1 MNSNKNNWIKYSVI
15 VSEEFVEPVVQMFS
29 RFLHGSVVVEKEGD
43 PEDGINKESIV
54 SGYVLKTKNSK
65 ELEKNLN
72 SGLSLFSGVFNLSNI
87 KITEISSEIWEKQKF
102 DPIIIGD
109 IAILPFREQINK
121 FRDYLWV
128 IIEPSMAFGTGHHP
142 TTKMCISL
150 LEKYLIK
157 NDKVVD
163 LGCGSGIL
171 GLVALKIGADNCLSI
186 DVEEESVLASNK
198 NANDSELSN
207 KIKVEKQDLLKDLDI
222 GFSPDLV
229 IANLNSFLF
238 REGLVNISDIVLPN
252 KKIIASGILVENL
265 DEIEAI
271 FNSFNF
277 EIIERCE
284 SGDWAAI
291 VAQKNNA

>member
-43 PEDGINKESIV
+43 PEDGIDKESIV
-54 SGYVLKTKNSK
+54 SGYVPKTKNSK

>member
-1 MNSNKNNWIKYSVI
+1 LNSNKNNWIKYSVI

-121 FRDYLWV
+121 FSDYLWV

-207 KIKVEKQDLLKDLDI
+207 KIKVEKQDLLKNLDI

>member
-54 SGYVLKTKNSK
+54 SGYVPKTKNSK

>member
-121 FRDYLWV
+121 FSDYLWV

>member
-121 FRDYLWV
+121 FSDYLWV

-150 LEKYLIK
+150 LKKYLIK

>member
-1 MNSNKNNWIKYSVI
+1 LNSNKNNWIKYSVI

-121 FRDYLWV
+121 FSDYLWV

>member
-121 FRDYLWV
+121 FSDYLWV

-277 EIIERCE
+277 PTWNCRDPFVQSTSILPKCP
-284 SGDWAAI
+284 
-291 VAQKNNA
+291 

>member
-1 MNSNKNNWIKYSVI
+1 MSSNKNNWIKYSVV

-43 PEDGINKESIV
+43 PEEGINKESIV
-54 SGYVLKTKNSK
+54 SGYVPKEKNSK
-65 ELEKNLN
+65 ELENNLN

-87 KITEISSEIWEKQKF
+87 NITEISSEIWEKQKF
-102 DPIIIGD
+102 DPIIIDD
-109 IAILPFREQINK
+109 IVILPFKDQINK
-121 FRDYLWV
+121 FRDYQWV

-150 LEKYLIK
+150 LKKHVIK
-157 NDKVVD
+157 DNKVVD

-171 GLVALKIGADNCLSI
+171 GLVALKIGAYHCFSI
-186 DVEEESVLASNK
+186 DVEEESVLASKK
-198 NANDSELSN
+198 NAKDSELS
-207 KIKVEKQDLLKDLDI
+207 KGIEIEKQDLIKNLDI
-222 GFSPDLV
+222 NFSPDLV

-238 REGLVNISDIVLPN
+238 REGLVNISNIVLPK

-265 DEIEAI
+265 EEIESI
-271 FNSFNF
+271 FSSFNF
-277 EIIERCE
+277 KIIERVK

-291 VAQKNNA
+291 VAQKNNE

>member
-121 FRDYLWV
+121 FSDYLWV

-265 DEIEAI
+265 DEIEAK

>member
-121 FRDYLWV
+121 FSDYLWV

-186 DVEEESVLASNK
+186 DIEEESVLASNK

>member
-121 FRDYLWV
+121 FSDYLWV

-142 TTKMCISL
+142 TTKMCISF

>member
-1 MNSNKNNWIKYSVI
+1 LNSNKNNWIKYSVI

>member
-121 FRDYLWV
+121 FSGYLWV

>member
-121 FRDYLWV
+121 FSDYLWV

-142 TTKMCISL
+142 TTKMCIS
-150 LEKYLIK
+150 
-157 NDKVVD
+157 
-163 LGCGSGIL
+163 
-171 GLVALKIGADNCLSI
+171 
-186 DVEEESVLASNK
+186 SVLLYTSPSPR
-198 NANDSELSN
+198 DS
-207 KIKVEKQDLLKDLDI
+207 
-222 GFSPDLV
+222 
-229 IANLNSFLF
+229 
-238 REGLVNISDIVLPN
+238 
-252 KKIIASGILVENL
+252 
-265 DEIEAI
+265 
-271 FNSFNF
+271 
-277 EIIERCE
+277 
-284 SGDWAAI
+284 
-291 VAQKNNA
+291 

>member
-1 MNSNKNNWIKYSVI
+1 MSSSKNNWVKYSVV

-29 RFLHGSVVVEKEGD
+29 RFLYGSVIVEKEGD
-43 PEDGINKESIV
+43 PEDGINNESIV
-54 SGYVLKTKNSK
+54 SGYIPRNKNSE

-72 SGLSLFSGVFNLSNI
+72 SGLSLFSGVFDLSDL

-102 DPIIIGD
+102 DPIIIED
-109 IAILPFREQINK
+109 IAILPFKDQIKN
-121 FRDYLWV
+121 FNDYTWV

-150 LEKYLIK
+150 IKKYLIK
-157 NDKVVD
+157 NEKIVD

-171 GLVALKIGADNCLSI
+171 GLVALKMGADSCLSI

-198 NANDSELSN
+198 NANDSELSS
-207 KIKVEKQDLLKDLDI
+207 KIKVQKQDLLKNLNID
-222 GFSPDLV
+222 FSPDLV

-238 REGLVNISDIVLPN
+238 REGLVNVSDIILPD
-252 KKIIASGILVENL
+252 KKIIASGILIENL
-265 DEIEAI
+265 DEIESI

>member
-1 MNSNKNNWIKYSVI
+1 MV
-15 VSEEFVEPVVQMFS
+15 
-29 RFLHGSVVVEKEGD
+29 KELKFYTNFK
-43 PEDGINKESIV
+43 INKI
-54 SGYVLKTKNSK
+54 
-65 ELEKNLN
+65 
-72 SGLSLFSGVFNLSNI
+72 
-87 KITEISSEIWEKQKF
+87 Q
-102 DPIIIGD
+102 
-109 IAILPFREQINK
+109 
-121 FRDYLWV
+121 
-128 IIEPSMAFGTGHHP
+128 
-142 TTKMCISL
+142 MCISL

>member
-121 FRDYLWV
+121 FSDYLWV

-186 DVEEESVLASNK
+186 DIEEESVLASNK

-207 KIKVEKQDLLKDLDI
+207 KIKVEKQDLLKNLDI